1 MRIQNISFCRSN
13 CITMPLNSCD
23 QSHQLHCH
31 HNAETVSAPAPTFHS
46 ISSNSCSIKV
56 AMDTLQTREH
66 TFQAK
71 AAAEFSKLRSLQAE
85 LEAETGQACFLGLS
99 AADTLRQCVRLG
111 NHRAAAKIRQ
121 ELKITDKRFWWIKVR
136 ALLSG

>member
-1 MRIQNISFCRSN
+1 
-13 CITMPLNSCD
+13 
-23 QSHQLHCH
+23 
-31 HNAETVSAPAPTFHS
+31 
-46 ISSNSCSIKV
+46 
-56 AMDTLQTREH
+56 MDTLQTREH

-136 ALLSG
+136 AWVFRLDPDTLEVGSHRVAFITSSDEFREKGVVYNILISHTC